1 MKVKVDDMSMT
12 IIYCLDDDKSSR
24 ELIAYGAG
32 NCGMK
37 CRGFSNSAAF
47 FHEISEH
54 IPDIILLDI
63 QLEKEDGLS
72 VLRQLRANPQTASIP
87 VMVVSAKAEEYDKVV
102 ALDSGAD
109 DYVTKPFGMLELI
122 ARIRAVMRRF
132 SDPGKN
138 ALCVGELVLNRN
150 SHRVFLEKE
159 EIFLTNREYQLLEY
173 LMENTG
179 VLLDREHLLHYVWGF
194 EFQAETRTVD
204 VHIRYLRRKLGK
216 HADLIETVRGVGYR
230 IGRSY
235 EK

>member
-1 MKVKVDDMSMT
+1 MSIIT
-12 IIYCLDDDKSSR
+12 IYCLDDDKSSR
-24 ELIAYGAG
+24 ELIAYGAE

-37 CRGFSNSAAF
+37 CRSFANSDSF
-47 FHEISEH
+47 FQGITEH
-54 IPDIILLDI
+54 IPGIILLDI
-63 QLEKEDGLS
+63 QLENEDGLS
-72 VLRQLRANPQTASIP
+72 VLKQLRADPLTALIP
-87 VMVVSAKAEEYDKVV
+87 VIVISAKAEEYDKVM

-109 DYVTKPFGMLELI
+109 DYVTKPFGILELI
-122 ARIRAVMRRF
+122 SRIRAVLRRF
-132 SDPGKN
+132 SFSEKDF
-138 ALCVGELVLNRN
+138 LCVGDLVLNRN

-179 VLLDREHLLHYVWGF
+179 VLLDRERLLHYVWGF

-216 HADLIETVRGVGYR
+216 HANLIETVRGVGYR
-230 IGRSY
+230 IGGNY